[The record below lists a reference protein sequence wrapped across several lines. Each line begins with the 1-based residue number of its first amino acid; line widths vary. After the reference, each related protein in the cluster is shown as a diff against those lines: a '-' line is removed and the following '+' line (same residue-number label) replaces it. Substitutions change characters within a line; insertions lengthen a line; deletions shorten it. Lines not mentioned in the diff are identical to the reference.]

1 MITETIPSAWRDSV
15 LVPIFKEKGDIQEC
29 KNYRG
34 IKLLT
39 HTFKIWERV
48 LDRRVRECT
57 DIHESQFG
65 FMPGRSTTDATFIL
79 KQTIEQYR
87 EGQKDIC
94 VTFIDLEKAYDRVP
108 REEIW
113 RTMRERLVPEKY
125 VKLVQDMYTGCR
137 TKVRTVAGESS
148 KFNVEVGLHQ
158 GFALS
163 PYLFLILMD
172 VLTERVR
179 KEAPESMLFAD
190 DIVLCGDKDVD
201 MTEYLESWRKA
212 LEERGMRVSRPKTQF
227 MEFSFEQNT
236 QGNRPQVQI
245 LGEEV
250 ERVTHF
256 KYLGTSIEEEGGME
270 TEIAKRVGA
279 GWMNWKKCSGVLCDK
294 RMPVKLKGKVYR
306 TVVRPAMLYGAE
318 TWATTKRQESR
329 IEVNEMRML
338 RWMCGVTR
346 KDKIRN
352 EHIRGTTKVVQA
364 SRKITERRLKWYGHV
379 MRMEEDHVVRR
390 VMTKAIPG
398 KRNRG
403 RPKTRWKDVCKRD
416 MQTVGLREGDEG
428 DRAYWKETI
437 DNHSGDPR

>member
-1 MITETIPSAWRDSV
+1 M
-15 LVPIFKEKGDIQEC
+15 
-29 KNYRG
+29 
-34 IKLLT
+34 LL
-39 HTFKIWERV
+39 
-48 LDRRVRECT
+48 
-57 DIHESQFG
+57 S
-65 FMPGRSTTDATFIL
+65 
-79 KQTIEQYR
+79 
-87 EGQKDIC
+87 
-94 VTFIDLEKAYDRVP
+94 
-108 REEIW
+108 
-113 RTMRERLVPEKY
+113 EKY

-137 TKVRTVAGESS
+137 TKVRTVAGETS

-158 GFALS
+158 GSAFKPVPLPHTDGRADGKGEEGS
-163 PYLFLILMD
+163 P
-172 VLTERVR
+172 RVDAVCR
-179 KEAPESMLFAD
+179 RHRVVRRQGCGHDRVPGVVEESLK
-190 DIVLCGDKDVD
+190 V
-201 MTEYLESWRKA
+201 
-212 LEERGMRVSRPKTQF
+212 EERGMRVSRPKTQF
-227 MEFSFEQNT
+227 MDFSFEQNA
-236 QGNRPQVQI
+236 QGNRPQVKI

-338 RWMCGVTR
+338 RWMYGVTR

-364 SRKITERRLKWYGHV
+364 SRKITERRLKWYGYV

-398 KRNRG
+398 KRKRQGGRMCARG
-403 RPKTRWKDVCKRD
+403 TCR
-416 MQTVGLREGDEG
+416 L
-428 DRAYWKETI
+428 
-437 DNHSGDPR
+437 

>member
-1 MITETIPSAWRDSV
+1 M
-15 LVPIFKEKGDIQEC
+15 
-29 KNYRG
+29 
-34 IKLLT
+34 
-39 HTFKIWERV
+39 
-48 LDRRVRECT
+48 RECT

-113 RTMRERLVPEKY
+113 RTMSERLVPEKY

-158 GFALS
+158 GSALS

-227 MEFSFEQNT
+227 IDFSFEQNNA
-236 QGNRPQVQI
+236 QGNRTQVKI

-279 GWMNWKKCSGVLCDK
+279 GWMNWKKCSRVLCDK

-318 TWATTKRQESR
+318 TWETTKRQESR

-379 MRMEEDHVVRR
+379 MTMEDDHVVKR

-398 KRNRG
+398 KRKRG

-416 MQTVGLREGDEG
+416 MQTVGLREGDAG
-428 DRAYWKETI
+428 DRAYWKEMI
-437 DNHSGDPR
+437 NNHSGDPR

>member
-1 MITETIPSAWRDSV
+1 
-15 LVPIFKEKGDIQEC
+15 
-29 KNYRG
+29 
-34 IKLLT
+34 
-39 HTFKIWERV
+39 
-48 LDRRVRECT
+48 
-57 DIHESQFG
+57 
-65 FMPGRSTTDATFIL
+65 
-79 KQTIEQYR
+79 
-87 EGQKDIC
+87 
-94 VTFIDLEKAYDRVP
+94 
-108 REEIW
+108 
-113 RTMRERLVPEKY
+113 MRERLVPEKY

-158 GFALS
+158 GSALS
-163 PYLFLILMD
+163 PYLFLIMMD

-201 MTEYLESWRKA
+201 MTEYLESWREV

-227 MEFSFEQNT
+227 MEFSFEHNA
-236 QGNRPQVQI
+236 QGNRPHVQI

-294 RMPVKLKGKVYR
+294 MMPVKLKGKVYR
-306 TVVRPAMLYGAE
+306 TVVRTAMLYGAE

-352 EHIRGTTKVVQA
+352 EHTRGTTKVVQA

-398 KRNRG
+398 KRKRG
-403 RPKTRWKDVCKRD
+403 RPKTRWNDVCKRD
-416 MQTVGLREGDEG
+416 MHTVGLREGDEG

-437 DNHSGDPR
+437 DNHSGDPI